1 MKKIKDPAIRR
12 EIYKKFLPDKCM
24 LKHNNKRDN
33 IWYAI
38 WLDDKKC
45 IQAIGDGKGR
55 EFIGRY
61 SPFNDFAKTHYKETR
76 GERGFTVN
84 AMVEVEIL
92 QNYKWIPLNQAAIYY
107 KIVFDKDD
115 DEELEEISDSDEDQ
129 REVEFDED
137 DVEEFKHP
145 SLPGEKLF
153 IDSEFHVF
161 NDDKELVGTYNTTC
175 DTIF

>member
-1 MKKIKDPAIRR
+1 
-12 EIYKKFLPDKCM
+12 M
-24 LKHNNKRDN
+24 LKHDNKRDN

-38 WLDDKKC
+38 WLGDKKC

-55 EFIGRY
+55 EFIGRH
-61 SPFNDFAKTHYKETR
+61 SPFNDFARKHYKETR
-76 GERGFTVN
+76 EERGFTVN
-84 AMVEVEIL
+84 AMAEVEIL

-115 DEELEEISDSDEDQ
+115 DKDLEELEEISDSDEDEE
-129 REVEFDED
+129 EVEFKKDN
-137 DVEEFKHP
+137 VKEFKHP
-145 SLPGEKLF
+145 GLPGEKLF

-161 NDDKELVGTYNTTC
+161 NEEHELLGTYNATT